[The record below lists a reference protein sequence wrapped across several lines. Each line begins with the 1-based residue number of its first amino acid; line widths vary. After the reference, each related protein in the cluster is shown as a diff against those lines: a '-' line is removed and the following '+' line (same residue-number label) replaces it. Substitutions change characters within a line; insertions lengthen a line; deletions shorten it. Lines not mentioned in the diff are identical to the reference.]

1 MSEMIVQVRNKILR
15 RIGGVNHFV
24 SHNKD
29 YTIQFQFDESWGN
42 VRTKMAVFA
51 YEDGEYGSEIFD
63 GDTCN
68 VPELPR
74 EGRIL
79 IGVKAGEDLSTELL
93 YIPVCKSADDV
104 ITDEYNEPDPKIY
117 EQILDIINNLWNG
130 GTTVYPSPVKFLAS
144 PSTAKVGD
152 LIRVKEVDENGD
164 VTRTEGFDVGV
175 ELEKKIDAPQAAQVG
190 EVLTV
195 EEVDAEGKPKKWK
208 TQTVETAPPDWMEN
222 DSNNP
227 GFVKNRTHYKQIMAV
242 AGNPGYKV
250 NLLDGTHRVGDIILL
265 QSGTTT
271 LLQKFLM
278 RGINSPDWDIYELCM
293 LIKETDNNDKTY
305 NLEVICKDRENIV
318 EVNTLSEGNI
328 KVLYSEQKKAFLAYY
343 FISNLSTLSTDDKT
357 KFTQTGVYVQL
368 VGNDYSEY
376 AELWATYRLYLYS
389 KLSNK
394 YLNIRQDPPDWNEN
408 DPTKPGYIK
417 NRPFYKSDE
426 NPLGTLT
433 FTATATNELAYTVTE
448 MGIDTIAGIYNM
460 TKIDVGGGVPKGQLR
475 VVVSGQSYLTELE
488 SDRGHFGFSGSGISG
503 HGYYRTG
510 DATIITIDDGSMSLT
525 VGEFYDVSFF
535 DINSS
540 GYVKIPTEYF
550 SKEVFTQNSAPV
562 KYGDGNQSTIQGD
575 STKATGYSS
584 HAEGNGTKAL
594 ERSSHAEGSY
604 TTASGEVSH
613 AEGNY
618 TTASGDDS
626 HAEGYLTEAFGSSSH
641 AEGYH
646 TVASNKNMHTSGKYN
661 VIEPRYKIY
670 YRTGNYFFNKN
681 AEYYCSDTYTLDQKT
696 GKFTLNNAI
705 KKIFTQCMGKY
716 VSMDSVSENVNGVF
730 KVLSTASGSTANYYP
745 CNYYYSET
753 LANDIGTY
761 SHIVG
766 NGTSDTERSNSYTL
780 DWEGNAWFAGDVY
793 VHSTSGTN
801 KDDGSV
807 RLVTEDQ
814 LTFCNRLVIWPKK
827 NNDGTI
833 TYSTNFYALF
843 VYYEIFKGS
852 PIDAGNSV
860 ECCLIPIEGASPLTV
875 LNYTG
880 MSIDQNSDGNIVLTI
895 RFSSYTSGK
904 QISAEIKDTIS
915 GFGTDNENRLS
926 TVATVTENALVS
938 CSMIQEL
945 THEQQELAKQNI
957 GAGTLRKV
965 YYWDVAD
972 DTPEAPNSVM
982 RCAEYGDTCICL
994 NDAMLPHG
1002 MVGPVLVIYGEI
1014 SYGRRDATAFDGSNA
1029 TWTFSVNLSDYS
1041 YSTPIKK
1048 SGIPTPTTAQVGQI
1062 VKVKAVDADG
1072 KITETETVNIPTIP
1086 QPLAGYKMIATEQ
1099 IGENEFG
1106 YTLRPIPNINDFI
1119 NLGITSAQVGQIIKV
1134 KAVDDFGNP
1143 TEWEAVDMSTI
1154 VSVTYDEKTGNLQIG
1169 G

>member
-1 MSEMIVQVRNKILR
+1 MRKRKPVLLNGEALMADGKPLE
-15 RIGGVNHFV
+15 
-24 SHNKD
+24 
-29 YTIQFQFDESWGN
+29 FD
-42 VRTKMAVFA
+42 AVDQ
-51 YEDGEYGSEIFD
+51 EELDG
-63 GDTCN
+63 
-68 VPELPR
+68 
-74 EGRIL
+74 
-79 IGVKAGEDLSTELL
+79 
-93 YIPVCKSADDV
+93 
-104 ITDEYNEPDPKIY
+104 
-117 EQILDIINNLWNG
+117 
-130 GTTVYPSPVKFLAS
+130 
-144 PSTAKVGD
+144 
-152 LIRVKEVDENGD
+152 
-164 VTRTEGFDVGV
+164 
-175 ELEKKIDAPQAAQVG
+175 KIDAPQVAQVG

-195 EEVDAEGKPKKWK
+195 EEVGEDGKPKKWK
-208 TQTVETAPPDWMEN
+208 TQ
-222 DSNNP
+222 
-227 GFVKNRTHYKQIMAV
+227 AV
-242 AGNPGYKV
+242 
-250 NLLDGTHRVGDIILL
+250 
-265 QSGTTT
+265 
-271 LLQKFLM
+271 
-278 RGINSPDWDIYELCM
+278 
-293 LIKETDNNDKTY
+293 
-305 NLEVICKDRENIV
+305 
-318 EVNTLSEGNI
+318 
-328 KVLYSEQKKAFLAYY
+328 
-343 FISNLSTLSTDDKT
+343 
-357 KFTQTGVYVQL
+357 QT
-368 VGNDYSEY
+368 E
-376 AELWATYRLYLYS
+376 
-389 KLSNK
+389 
-394 YLNIRQDPPDWNEN
+394 PPDWNEN
-408 DPTKPGYIK
+408 DPTKPGYVK
-417 NRPFYKSDE
+417 HRPFYKSDE

-448 MGIDTIAGIYNM
+448 MGIDTIGGIYNI

-510 DATIITIDDGSMSLT
+510 DATIIAIDDGSMSLT

-562 KYGDGNQSTIQGD
+562 KYGDGSQSTIQGD

-594 ERSSHAEGSY
+594 EQSSHAEGSY
-604 TTASGEVSH
+604 TTASGAISH
-613 AEGNY
+613 AEGDY
-618 TTASGDDS
+618 TTASGNTS
-626 HAEGYLTEAFGSSSH
+626 HAEGYRTEAFGSSSH
-641 AEGYH
+641 AEGDH

-681 AEYYCSDTYTLDQKT
+681 AEYYCSDTYTLNQKT

-716 VSMDSVSENVNGVF
+716 VSMDSVSENVDGVF
-730 KVLSTASGSTANYYP
+730 KVLSTTSGSTANYYP

-807 RLVTEDQ
+807 KLATMKDLSTCFRVNINKTEND
-814 LTFCNRLVIWPKK
+814 
-827 NNDGTI
+827 DGTV
-833 TYSTNFYALF
+833 TYVSDVPALSM
-843 VYYEIFKGS
+843 YYIMFEHDNS
-852 PIDAGNSV
+852 GNSI
-860 ECCLIPIEGASPLTV
+860 ECYINLNKGITV
-875 LNYTG
+875 LNFVESHMT
-880 MSIDQNSDGNIVLTI
+880 MLEDGNITLSFK
-895 RFSSYTSGK
+895 FSSYVSDK

-915 GFGTDNENRLS
+915 VSNTDKEILS
-926 TVATVTENALVS
+926 TVVTVTENALVS
-938 CSMIQEL
+938 YSMIQEL
-945 THEQQELAKQNI
+945 THEQQKIAKQNI
-957 GAGTLRKV
+957 GAGTLRNV
-965 YYWDVAD
+965 YYWDVTN
-972 DTPEAPNSVM
+972 DTPENPNSVM
-982 RCAEYGDTCICL
+982 RCAVYGDTCICL
-994 NDAMLPHG
+994 NQTSLPHG

-1014 SYGRRDATAFDGSNA
+1014 SYGRRYATAFDGSNA

-1086 QPLAGYKMIATEQ
+1086 QPFGENKMIATEQ

-1106 YTLRPIPNINDFI
+1106 YTLRPIPTINDFI
-1119 NLGITSAQVGQIIKV
+1119 ALGITSAQVGQIIKV

-1143 TEWEAVDMSTI
+1143 NEWEAVDMSTI
-1154 VSVTYDEKTGNLQIG
+1154 VSVTYDEETGNLQIG

>member
-29 YTIQFQFDESWGN
+29 YTIQFQFDESWDN

-93 YIPVCKSADDV
+93 CIPVCKSADDV
-104 ITDEYNEPDPKIY
+104 ITDEYDEPDPKIY

-144 PSTAKVGD
+144 PSAAKVGD

-175 ELEKKIDAPQAAQVG
+175 ELDRKIDAPQTAAVG

-195 EEVDAEGKPKKWK
+195 EEVGEDGKPKKWK
-208 TQTVETAPPDWMEN
+208 TQKVETAPPDWMEN
-222 DSNNP
+222 VSNNP
-227 GFVKNRTHYKQIMAV
+227 GFVKNRTHYKQMINGSI
-242 AGNPGYKV
+242 GNPGYKV

-265 QSGTTT
+265 QSVTTNI
-271 LLQKFLM
+271 LQKSLM

-343 FISNLSTLSTDDKT
+343 FISDLSTLSTDDQT

-368 VGNDYSEY
+368 VGKDYSEY
-376 AELWATYRLYLYS
+376 AELWATYRLYLYT

-448 MGIDTIAGIYNM
+448 MGIDTIGGIYNI

-475 VVVSGQSYLTELE
+475 VVVSGQSYLTEVE
-488 SDRGHFGFSGSGISG
+488 SNRGHFGFSGSGISG

-510 DATIITIDDGSMSLT
+510 DATIIAIDDGSMSLT

-604 TTASGEVSH
+604 TTASGETSH
-613 AEGNY
+613 AEGSY
-618 TTASGDDS
+618 TTASGNTS
-626 HAEGYLTEAFGSSSH
+626 HAEGYCTEAFGSSSH
-641 AEGYH
+641 AEGDH

-681 AEYYCSDTYTLDQKT
+681 AEYYCSDTYTLNQKT

-716 VSMDSVSENVNGVF
+716 VSMDSVSENVDGVF
-730 KVLSTASGSTANYYP
+730 KVLSTSSGSTANYYP
-745 CNYYYSET
+745 CNYYYSKT

-761 SHIVG
+761 SHIIG
-766 NGTSDTERSNSYTL
+766 NGTSDTERSNAYTL
-780 DWEGNAWFAGDVY
+780 DWEGNAWFAGNVY
-793 VHSTSGTN
+793 VGSTSGTN
-801 KDDGSV
+801 KDDGSKKLLDTSDLLAFAEEV
-807 RLVTEDQ
+807 KDVT
-814 LTFCNRLVIWPKK
+814 
-827 NNDGTI
+827 
-833 TYSTNFYALF
+833 
-843 VYYEIFKGS
+843 
-852 PIDAGNSV
+852 
-860 ECCLIPIEGASPLTV
+860 
-875 LNYTG
+875 
-880 MSIDQNSDGNIVLTI
+880 
-895 RFSSYTSGK
+895 
-904 QISAEIKDTIS
+904 
-915 GFGTDNENRLS
+915 
-926 TVATVTENALVS
+926 
-938 CSMIQEL
+938 IQ
-945 THEQQELAKQNI
+945 K
-957 GAGTLRKV
+957 
-965 YYWDVAD
+965 
-972 DTPEAPNSVM
+972 
-982 RCAEYGDTCICL
+982 
-994 NDAMLPHG
+994 
-1002 MVGPVLVIYGEI
+1002 
-1014 SYGRRDATAFDGSNA
+1014 
-1029 TWTFSVNLSDYS
+1029 
-1041 YSTPIKK
+1041 
-1048 SGIPTPTTAQVGQI
+1048 PTT
-1062 VKVKAVDADG
+1062 
-1072 KITETETVNIPTIP
+1072 
-1086 QPLAGYKMIATEQ
+1086 
-1099 IGENEFG
+1099 
-1106 YTLRPIPNINDFI
+1106 
-1119 NLGITSAQVGQIIKV
+1119 AQVGQIIKV
-1134 KAVDDFGNP
+1134 KAVDESGKI
-1143 TEWEAVDMSTI
+1143 TETETVDMPNRLDVT
-1154 VSVTYDEKTGNLQIG
+1154 VSMGDNGFVVSHKFAEIKAAYDAGRAVQLINIDTSMKYSLMDFFPGNIEGVTYADFKFIDGAGNIWIAKIDSNNEIDFFQDGTFVTLYGDVPQNTPKAITYSTANGIGYADFIPYIEIPSMGDDLKEYLAIGPAYFYVMPNAYAPFALKNLVNPYTLTRLSYSEPEFGTENNTFEASYLVTDSLGQQIKATCQVLLTESG
-1169 G
+1169 LGDLAWNFEVRDSLIVKSSTDGSSKKFKITVDDSGIISAAEITN